1 MVRFAVGRHLDEL
14 VEVGQ
19 RLGEFE
25 LKKPHHATL
34 LVQVGV
40 VGFPFQRGGVAGFR
54 FGVGFANLGKGFGG
68 SFGLAKC
75 GYGRAGDE

>member
-1 MVRFAVGRHLDEL
+1 MVRFAAGCHLDEL

-40 VGFPFQRGGVAGFR
+40 VGFALQRGGVAGFCLS
-54 FGVGFANLGKGFGG
+54 VGFANLGQGVGRV
-68 SFGLAKC
+68 FGLAKC
-75 GYGRAGDE
+75 GHGRAGDE